1 MIWRGGGTLVD
12 VLRGCAALYPVPE
25 SHRRKKWPACVR
37 ITDTAKP
44 LLGDVCGSVIK
55 RHGERSFTTTHNLLF
70 VSQGCPYRRFVISM
84 RSKLML
90 NYIISLKYSLLLG
103 GKELF
108 HYVLKLALLLYADIV
123 NMIVYFN
130 RPFVRCVFHFR
141 RHPIAPA
148 SPV

>member
-1 MIWRGGGTLVD
+1 MGYSRRCTTWVCCFVPCSRISQKKKMACLRKNNGHRKAVTWRRLWFSDKATWG
-12 VLRGCAALYPVPE
+12 AEFY
-25 SHRRKKWPACVR
+25 
-37 ITDTAKP
+37 
-44 LLGDVCGSVIK
+44 
-55 RHGERSFTTTHNLLF
+55 NYYN
-70 VSQGCPYRRFVISM
+70 VSQGCPYGRFVISM

-108 HYVLKLALLLYADIV
+108 HHVLKLALLLYADIV